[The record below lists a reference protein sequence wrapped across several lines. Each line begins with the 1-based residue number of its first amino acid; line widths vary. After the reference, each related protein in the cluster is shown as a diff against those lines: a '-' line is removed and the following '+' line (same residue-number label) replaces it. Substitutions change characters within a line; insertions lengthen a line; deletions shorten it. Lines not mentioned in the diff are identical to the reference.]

1 MTAPTLHGDALDQLL
16 YEDRAVEEL
25 LKAFDDETLDRRQHG
40 EVAKLLVE
48 HLAVREAAKEYIAE
62 GLSGRAELAGV
73 ADRMLHGVAQ
83 RRSHLRRLDE
93 LARGVEAINVNQGQS
108 FDAAVGEIRPALA
121 DDIRHDV
128 EELVPLLHDRLDE
141 RARHKLFPSARFV
154 RAHAPTH
161 PGAHGRRWYERINPL
176 VRLHAAYDFLRGFP
190 KGGSKPSAEVD
201 VDVDMA
207 LPRHDDMPF

>member
-1 MTAPTLHGDALDQLL
+1 M
-16 YEDRAVEEL
+16 
-25 LKAFDDETLDRRQHG
+25 
-40 EVAKLLVE
+40 
-48 HLAVREAAKEYIAE
+48 
-62 GLSGRAELAGV
+62 LS
-73 ADRMLHGVAQ
+73 GVAQ

-108 FDAAVGEIRPALA
+108 FDAAVAEIRPALT
-121 DDIRHDV
+121 DDIREDV

-141 RARHKLFPSARFV
+141 RTRHKLFPSARFV

-161 PGAHGRRWYERINPL
+161 PGAHGRRWYERISPL

-190 KGGSKPSAEVD
+190 KGGSKPSAEVAVD
-201 VDVDMA
+201 VDVA